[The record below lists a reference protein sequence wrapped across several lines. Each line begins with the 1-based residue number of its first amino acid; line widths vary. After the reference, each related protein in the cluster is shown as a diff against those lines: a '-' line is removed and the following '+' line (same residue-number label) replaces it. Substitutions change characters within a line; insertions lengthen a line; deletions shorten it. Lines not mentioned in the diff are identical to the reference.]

1 MYNGLCDVMWVQFAK
16 TCRTM
21 NEAKR
26 SDIRIKVLVK
36 RQHAF
41 FNHFLPVLRL
51 TIIISAFG
59 MHKYIMGI

>member
-1 MYNGLCDVMWVQFAK
+1 MYNGLCDVMCVPFAK

-26 SDIRIKVLVK
+26 SDIRTKVLIKGCVFESFV
-36 RQHAF
+36 RS
-41 FNHFLPVLRL
+41 FLAVLRP

-59 MHKYIMGI
+59 III